1 MYNVEVQQ
9 RLLKLQPKEVWLS
22 IFFSLLKWLKHQ
34 KKARQTNSG
43 QLPQRM
49 LLSTLCKK
57 PSVLVYV
64 TIRSSPMFPD
74 VLVFLYVERSGIY
87 GCVIAAKKDEELL
100 FVIEKT
106 SRPSLGGLSTPPL
119 FSITRKT
126 YFTIGRK
133 SKKSQFSHSLNPFI
147 WSQWKQVEIF
157 SSDLNII
164 RSESKSEV
172 RHFSFSIFLPLRGKF
187 NI

>member
-74 VLVFLYVERSGIY
+74 VLVCLYVERSGIY

-126 YFTIGRK
+126 YFTIDSYFFCLSLIFLFQQAKYNYSDVLRIMK
-133 SKKSQFSHSLNPFI
+133 SELERESKKGFLVFLLS
-147 WSQWKQVEIF
+147 SQWYWGM
-157 SSDLNII
+157 LT
-164 RSESKSEV
+164 
-172 RHFSFSIFLPLRGKF
+172 HWL
-187 NI
+187 